1 MTDFE
6 PSLPD
11 YAALVDACDR
21 VTHLPQ
27 SQAFEQ
33 VMYDNLST
41 RVVRYLA
48 DRPITFHP
56 LLLRTQFP
64 ENLRDCFISSNELT
78 LERFRIVQLLQQEDE
93 TGVRRRSKL
102 AFTTNGFDYTFTTDG
117 TDAVMSVETA
127 NGPSELRLSDQDYT
141 AFVASIVY
149 ALQFS
154 PDSTEIKLVDD
165 PLQVRAET
173 SSATESLMERMI
185 MTLGEFDG
193 QAETITTTIFDTGT
207 DVIEAELKVHENP
220 RMSGVN
226 NSMKLSRI
234 IGASSLDDS
243 VNQNEAFLNPNRLT
257 NHYAESIERDLLQGQ
272 ESVRIIEP
280 QDDFEG
286 YAKICMSFTQH
297 IQPLMAPYELADGA
311 S

>member
-6 PSLPD
+6 SSSPD
-11 YAALVDACDR
+11 YASLVDACER

-41 RVVRYLA
+41 RVVRYMA
-48 DRPITFHP
+48 DSAITFHP

-64 ENLRDCFISSNELT
+64 ENLRDCFVSSNELT
-78 LERFRIVQLLQQEDE
+78 LERFRIVQLLQQQSEA
-93 TGVRRRSKL
+93 GVTRRSKM

-117 TDAVMSVETA
+117 TDAVMSVETM
-127 NGPSELRLSDQDYT
+127 NGPSELKLSDQDYT

-149 ALQFS
+149 ALQFT
-154 PDSTEIKLVDD
+154 PDTSEIKLVDD
-165 PLQVRAET
+165 PLQVRSET
-173 SSATESLMERMI
+173 SSVDESLMERMI

-193 QAETITTTIFDTGT
+193 QAETITTTIFDTGN
-207 DVIEAELKVHENP
+207 DLFEAELKVHENP

-226 NSMKLSRI
+226 NAMKLSRI
-234 IGASSLDDS
+234 VGASSLDDT
-243 VNQNEAFLNPNRLT
+243 VHQNEAFISPNRLT
-257 NHYAESIERDLLQGQ
+257 NHYAESVERDLIQDE

-280 QDDFEG
+280 SGDYEA
-286 YAKICMSFTQH
+286 YAKICADFIGH
-297 IQPLMAPYELADGA
+297 IQPLMLPYEL
-311 S
+311 